1 MPNSERAYT
10 TLLHRATQKYPSW
23 DPEVLSLACWSWFPA
38 HERDDFKIAI
48 KAGDWGRI
56 SQGKR
61 PRLAFWRKRVR
72 GTFVREGNIYTDGQA
87 QRYGIPAPVEFGVDS
102 EGQTWITSENAR
114 EVDLAASVAGVHPAL
129 AQCKVAGAYNFSSGR
144 GAVLIM
150 ENATITIIDPPGA
163 LKVLFDDPSMRGAVV
178 VSEVHRCSSYARW
191 LSTGGRAAIA
201 LGLSVEPPI
210 QGIASARA
218 SARWVRHGTSGYFRS
233 QVNTTGDRIFYPLF
247 RLVSHSRAT
256 YVNRNWRG
264 VER

>member
-23 DPEVLSLACWSWFPA
+23 DPE
-38 HERDDFKIAI
+38 IAI

-72 GTFVREGNIYTDGQA
+72 GTF
-87 QRYGIPAPVEFGVDS
+87 
-102 EGQTWITSENAR
+102 NAR

-247 RLVSHSRAT
+247 RLVSHSEQPMSTGIGGASNDRPSLDQGRAGSL
-256 YVNRNWRG
+256 R
-264 VER
+264 